1 MDLIRG
7 RVYMADLESGELKPW
22 VVVSNNNR
30 NRSLGSALAVRVTTT
45 NRFAELPSVVALPD
59 GECVSGW
66 VRCDSLTTLYA
77 DEPTKALLGLSRPAM
92 ALIEDGI
99 KAALGM
105 G

>member
-1 MDLIRG
+1 MELIRG
-7 RVYMADLESGELKPW
+7 RVYMADLESGEPKPW
-22 VVVSNNNR
+22 IVVSNDSR
-30 NRSLGSALAVRVTTT
+30 NRALGSALAVRVTTT
-45 NRFAELPSVVALPD
+45 NKFTELPSVVALPA

-66 VRCDSLTTLYA
+66 VRCDNLTTLYA

-92 ALIEDGI
+92 ARIEDGL